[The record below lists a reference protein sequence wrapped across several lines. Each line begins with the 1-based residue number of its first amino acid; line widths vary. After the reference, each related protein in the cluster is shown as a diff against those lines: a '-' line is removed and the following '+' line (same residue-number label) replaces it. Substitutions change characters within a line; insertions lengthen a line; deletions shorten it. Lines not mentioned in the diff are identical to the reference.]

1 MSNKRAFTLIEL
13 LVVIAII
20 AILAAILFPVFTQ
33 AREKARQTSCL
44 SNARQLGLAM
54 MMYSQDYD
62 EMSVTSEHNVTT
74 FADLYPWYLP
84 LSGYIKSRDVLKCP
98 SVASVIPTSWFITGV
113 NPSNWQSIRTDYLIN
128 GIFAHHVAMAA
139 IATPAEQ
146 IMVVERPAT
155 IAALDYHPWSAS
167 SDPTQWERGLVD
179 GSGVDSANVPVSTNN
194 GRHSGGSCYVFADG
208 HVKWYK
214 FNQTLLIG
222 VPGIGAAGMH
232 NRDNLGPV
240 D

>member
-20 AILAAILFPVFTQ
+20 AILAAILFPVFAQ

-44 SNARQLGLAM
+44 SNTRQIGLAM

-74 FADLYPWYLP
+74 FADLYPWYQP
-84 LSGYIKSRDVLKCP
+84 LSSYVKSRDVLKCP
-98 SVASVIPTSWFITGV
+98 SVGNQVPTSWFITGV
-113 NPSNWQSIRTDYLIN
+113 NPNNWPSIRTDYSIN
-128 GIFAHHVAMAA
+128 GMFAHHLSMASVL
-139 IATPAEQ
+139 TPAEQ
-146 IMVVERPAT
+146 IMIVERPALV
-155 IAALDYHPWSAS
+155 AALDYHPWSAS
-167 SDPTQWERGLVD
+167 TDPTQWERGLVD
-179 GSGVDSANVPVSTNN
+179 GSGVDPANQPITTNN

-214 FNQTLLIG
+214 FAQTLLTG
-222 VPGIGAAGMH
+222 VAGVGPAGMH
-232 NRDNLGPV
+232 NRDGLGHSE
-240 D
+240 